1 MGFRIFT
8 ERKWWPLPA
17 SKIPKNAAFGPIT
30 THIFKEFSSFFT
42 PSISVKKGVKM
53 KLPTKFKFTDLRL
66 VRLPSYDKTRT
77 FSDLV
82 LNNLKLVV
90 TPSGTKTFYVRFK
103 TNGQPI
109 NHKLGNADALS
120 VDEARSRAVAY
131 INFRTAQQVRC
142 QSGLTVNDVFNL
154 YRDNELS
161 ARRTIAGR
169 THALEIS
176 YNLHLKPIIG
186 KMNIEQL
193 TKKIARTVFIELENR
208 GYSVHNRCLS
218 AIKSAFN
225 YVIEFEEGLPVT
237 ANPFMGIKKLTEVQR
252 NRYLTKS
259 EAKRLL
265 LALDTEKNQ
274 DVADIYRVAL
284 FTGARL
290 SNVKTMRWYEID
302 FSSGQWLIPATN
314 TKTSKVYQIPLHSF
328 VINLLKQRREQ
339 ASDSP
344 FVFASERSRYGY
356 ITGGDPV
363 WKSAITRAGLY
374 HDNPNIRPR
383 PHDLR
388 RTFATWQLQ
397 SGADISVVSKALC
410 HTSLKNTM
418 IYAQTNL
425 DQVRNSIESAFE
437 FME

>member
-1 MGFRIFT
+1 M
-8 ERKWWPLPA
+8 K
-17 SKIPKNAAFGPIT
+17 
-30 THIFKEFSSFFT
+30 FS
-42 PSISVKKGVKM
+42 
-53 KLPTKFKFTDLRL
+53 TKFKFTDRRL
-66 VRLPSYDKTRT
+66 VSLLSHDKTRT

-131 INFRTAQQVRC
+131 INFRTAQQVQC

-169 THALEIS
+169 THALEVS

-186 KMNIEQL
+186 KLYIETL
-193 TKKIARTVFIELENR
+193 TKKFARTVFFELENR
-208 GYSVHNRCLS
+208 GYSVHNRCLT
-218 AIKSAFN
+218 AIKSAFS
-225 YVIEFEEGLPVT
+225 YAIEFEEELPVT
-237 ANPFMGIKKLTEVQR
+237 VNPFVGIKKMTEVQR
-252 NRYLTKS
+252 NRYLTKE

-265 LALDTEKNQ
+265 LALDAESNR

-290 SNVKTMRWYEID
+290 SNVKTMRWNEID
-302 FSSGQWLIPATN
+302 FSSRQWLIPATN
-314 TKTSKVYQIPLHSF
+314 TKSSKTYQIPLHQY
-328 VINLLKQRREQ
+328 VIELLERRKQV
-339 ASDSP
+339 SSHSK
-344 FVFASERSRYGY
+344 FVFASSSSKYGY
-356 ITGGDPV
+356 ITGGDPI
-363 WKSAITRAGLY
+363 WKSAIIRAKLY
-374 HDNPNIRPR
+374 HENPNIRPR

-388 RTFATWQLQ
+388 RTFATWQIQ
-397 SGADISVVSKALC
+397 SGADISVVSRALC

-437 FME
+437 FMD

>member
-1 MGFRIFT
+1 
-8 ERKWWPLPA
+8 
-17 SKIPKNAAFGPIT
+17 
-30 THIFKEFSSFFT
+30 
-42 PSISVKKGVKM
+42 M

-66 VRLPSYDKTRT
+66 VSLPSYDKTRT

-82 LNNLKLVV
+82 LNNLKLVA

-131 INFRTAQQVRC
+131 INFRTAQQVQC

-169 THALEIS
+169 THALEVS
-176 YNLHLKPIIG
+176 YNLYLKSIIG

-193 TKKIARTVFIELENR
+193 TKKIARTVFFELESR
-208 GYSVHNRCLS
+208 GYSVHNRCLT
-218 AIKSAFN
+218 AVKSAFN
-225 YVIEFEEGLPVT
+225 YVIEFEEDLPVT
-237 ANPFMGIKKLTEVQR
+237 ANPFIGIKKLTEVQR

-265 LALDTEKNQ
+265 LSLDSEQNQ

-302 FSSGQWLIPATN
+302 FSSRQWLIPATN
-314 TKTSKVYQIPLHSF
+314 TKSSKTYQIPLHQY
-328 VINLLKQRREQ
+328 VIELLERRKLV
-339 ASDSP
+339 SSHSK
-344 FVFASERSRYGY
+344 FVFASSRSQYGY

-388 RTFATWQLQ
+388 RTFATWQIQ
-397 SGADISVVSKALC
+397 SGADISIVSKALC
-410 HTSLKNTM
+410 HTSLKHTM
-418 IYAQTNL
+418 IYAHTNVE
-425 DQVRNSIESAFE
+425 QVRNSIDEAFKSI
-437 FME
+437 